1 MISLSE
7 REIDLRTMI
16 EEVSQAVALDAY
28 EKSLGFIVDFDRNI
42 PPKLL
47 GKSHRRVH
55 ILLNTGTHKC
65 THTHL
70 HADTQTRTRAPTL
83 YVMRVMPLT
92 RITFMSLTRLTGD
105 GELLRKVFTNLVLN
119 AIKYTRNGNVLLN
132 VRIATPS
139 PPIASPLQKQ
149 RAQSGALR
157 YC

>member
-1 MISLSE
+1 MV
-7 REIDLRTMI
+7 
-16 EEVSQAVALDAY
+16 EEVSQSVALDAY

-47 GKSHRRVH
+47 GKSRLTRTHRH
-55 ILLNTGTHKC
+55 IYAD
-65 THTHL
+65 THTCAHTYY
-70 HADTQTRTRAPTL
+70 TQTHTL
-83 YVMRVMPLT
+83 FTHMKPVRVMPLN
-92 RITFMSLTRLTGD
+92 RNFLSLTHLTGD
-105 GELLRKVFTNLVLN
+105 GEMLRKVLTNLVLN